1 MVILNE
7 YQHFFLTQLYVTQPL
22 IFIMIEYSEVQW
34 LNECQHLLNTLFY
47 TQRLF
52 KKKIINS

>member
-34 LNECQHLLNTLFY
+34 LNEYQHVLNKLYFTHKDCL
-47 TQRLF
+47 R
-52 KKKIINS
+52 KK